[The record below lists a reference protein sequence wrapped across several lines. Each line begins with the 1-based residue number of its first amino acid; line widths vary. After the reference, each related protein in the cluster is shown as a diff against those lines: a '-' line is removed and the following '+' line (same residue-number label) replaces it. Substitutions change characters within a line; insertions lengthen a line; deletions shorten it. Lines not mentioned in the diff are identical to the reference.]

1 MLELR
6 NISKIYQTKT
16 RRVAALDGV
25 SFALPEKG
33 FVFILGRS
41 GSGKTTM
48 LNMLGG
54 LDAPT
59 EGELIVDGVSSK
71 DFKQADFDHYRNRY
85 VGFVFQE
92 YHLLDDYTVADNIA
106 LALELQ
112 GDLTQEERQ
121 QKIEDALAQ
130 VDLAGYGDRNT
141 GELSG
146 GQKQRVAIARAL
158 VKDPP
163 MILADEPT
171 GALDRKTGRQLFDLL
186 KAISKKK
193 LVVVVSHDEDFAHEY
208 ADRILEL
215 EDGKIISD
223 TAPIESQTVQ
233 KKQTAAMPTTKLSVR
248 IAARLGWDSLK
259 KRKLAFSFVVVL
271 CTAAF
276 LFVGAADMLA
286 CYNKRTVLLKSLEMQ
301 KPKYLS
307 VTKEY
312 YNNYNYD
319 EISPMLPTQEA
330 LNWYHNT
337 LLRTTGGTAGWY
349 NGYMLND
356 ADIADLEA
364 RTGKVVKGVYVPP
377 VSVMKIKDNYME
389 KGTAELDNIKYIKEF
404 RGFMELDE
412 ATMDGFGFTLL
423 EGVLPDAAKDE
434 IVISKAVYDCFA
446 ELGYWRY
453 GYRLSIG
460 YSKFING
467 EQTYFAEDIPY
478 YDFLEDSVAAIQAA
492 IQRIEEK
499 SGIRLENPHVRT
511 EIDPGKTEIAD
522 ITQMSDLI
530 GRTVFIENRDY
541 TITGI
546 VDTNLSSGL
555 TEEELAHEYQWGLA
569 ALAFVG
575 PGKMEEIAAR
585 YYTAVTLQNCNFL
598 VFSQVDE
605 FSFSWNKFVRA
616 SDLNPAYCRPED
628 DKGKMYVSAGTSWNS
643 SAGLSG
649 SSNRL
654 WDQIQKNKHQKVK
667 YQLEVRWGNSAAFYV
682 DTDWTLRD
690 IHYEPAGLDLYELEI
705 FSPSNPID
713 ADNLEICTL
722 NDVIVLDDYYFDL
735 FTEGRAGRYTYAVV
749 SGFDPADSVTA
760 IAEGCLQEKNAT
772 RYRFED
778 LTAYQLEKLDEPLR
792 AFAELF
798 RFVSLGMV
806 LFAMALFTI
815 FITTGLY
822 GKKQQIGIMRALGAG
837 SRDIFAIFF
846 TEGLL
851 VAAISAVLATA
862 LTAITA
868 IVGSALL
875 RNLFDLRLTLL
886 NFSVRQ
892 AVMIFALS
900 FGIAIVAS
908 IIPILRIARQKPVD
922 AIRKN

>member
-16 RRVAALDGV
+16 RSVAALDGV
-25 SFALPEKG
+25 SFTLPEKG
-33 FVFILGRS
+33 LVFILGRS

-54 LDAPT
+54 LDAPS
-59 EGELIVDGVSSK
+59 EGELLVDGVSSR
-71 DFKQADFDHYRNRY
+71 DFKQTDFDNYRNRY

-92 YHLLDDYTVADNIA
+92 YHLLNDYTVADNIA

-121 QKIEDALAQ
+121 QKIAAALSQ

-186 KAISKKK
+186 KEISKDK

-215 EDGKIISD
+215 EEGKIISD
-223 TAPIESQTVQ
+223 TAPIESQTAQ
-233 KKQTAAMPTTKLSVR
+233 KEQAVFPSQKLSIRV
-248 IAARLGWDSLK
+248 ASRLGWDSLK
-259 KRKLAFSFVVVL
+259 KRKLAFSFVAIL

-286 CYNKRTVLLKSLEMQ
+286 CYNKKTVLLKSLAEQ
-301 KPKYLS
+301 KPKYLA

-312 YNNYNYD
+312 YNTYD
-319 EISPMLPTQEA
+319 FTTTSPMLSTQEA
-330 LNWYHNT
+330 LDWYQTSGPHAS
-337 LLRTTGGTAGWY
+337 GGTAGWY
-349 NGYMLND
+349 SGYMLND
-356 ADIADLEA
+356 ADIADLED
-364 RTGKVVKGVYVPP
+364 RTGSTVKGVYVPP
-377 VSVMKIKDNYME
+377 MSVMKLVDNYMG
-389 KGTAELDNIKYIKEF
+389 KGIGTRSNPQYIQEL
-404 RGFMELDE
+404 RGFMELD
-412 ATMDGFGFTLL
+412 ADTMDVFGFSLL
-423 EGVLPDAAKDE
+423 AGALPDGAKDE
-434 IVISKAVYDCFA
+434 IVVSKAVYDSFQA
-446 ELGYWRY
+446 LGYRGY
-453 GYRLSIG
+453 GYKIVFD
-460 YSKFING
+460 YHKMIDG
-467 EQTYFAEDIPY
+467 EKVYFEEVIPY
-478 YDFLEDSVAAIQAA
+478 NDFLTDSVAAMDAA
-492 IQRIEEK
+492 RQRIAEK
-499 SGIRLENPHVRT
+499 GGIRSKDDNIFDVKK
-511 EIDPGKTEIAD
+511 DSGKTEFAE

-530 GRTVFIENRDY
+530 GKSIFIESREY

-546 VDTNLSSGL
+546 IDTKLAPDL
-555 TEEELAHEYQWGLA
+555 DKEELTHESQWGLA

-575 PGKMEEIAAR
+575 PGRVEEIAAR
-585 YYTAVTLQNCNFL
+585 YPAAVTLQDFIFTISNE
-598 VFSQVDE
+598 VDDI
-605 FSFSWNKFVRA
+605 SWHKFVRA
-616 SDLNPAYCRPED
+616 SDLNADYCSLPIS
-628 DKGKMYVSAGTSWNS
+628 KTKMYLHAGTTANPDFNFGPSPGN
-643 SAGLSG
+643 LY
-649 SSNRL
+649 N
-654 WDQIQKNKHQKVK
+654 QIFQNQQLKEK
-667 YQLEVRWGNSAAFYV
+667 YQLTVQWTSSTVSYNDSNWTMNDIEYTQVGANLYHLDSHAASGHKLSLDNIELF
-682 DTDWTLRD
+682 TL
-690 IHYEPAGLDLYELEI
+690 H
-705 FSPSNPID
+705 
-713 ADNLEICTL
+713 
-722 NDVIVLDDYYFDL
+722 DVIILDDYYFDL

-749 SGFDPADSVTA
+749 SSTATSASVVS
-760 IAEGCLQEKNAT
+760 IAKGCLQEEDSA

-778 LTAYQLEKLDEPLR
+778 LTAYQLDKLDETLR
-792 AFAELF
+792 AFGELF
-798 RFVSLGMV
+798 RLVGIGMV
-806 LFAMALFTI
+806 LFA
-815 FITTGLY
+815 TGLFAAFIATGLH
-822 GKKQQIGIMRALGAG
+822 GKKQQIGIMRAMGAG
-837 SRDIFAIFF
+837 SRDVFAIFF

-862 LTAITA
+862 LTAVIA

-892 AVMIFALS
+892 AAMIFALS

-922 AIRKN
+922 AIRKS